1 MKLIKLLPILLVLFL
16 FSCSENEKSENII
29 IIEASNKMASLRD
42 GNSYAENSWTIS
54 PDINPDIWYVEVA
67 KNKKTKATFITD
79 KDSISFNIKA
89 NETKDFIV
97 VLNKKDT
104 AYTQLKAV
112 PKAASFSKGYI
123 KKNKGKYTV
132 DNPETHELV
141 NIMVAL
147 TKSGRLDSN
156 MVYMETK
163 YYKDVMQHFDKFS
176 DHAIIDTLN
185 THITGVFDQDSYW
198 YYYNIRMNGNMYNFD
213 ANNKIVN
220 KSPYMRLGF
229 DIENYLEPLLPLVN
243 DFAVKSSFR
252 NFYAKHKDYHDSL
265 IEEYYKLADINK
277 MWKWVESKFP
287 QRYESYK
294 IYFSPLIG
302 GAHSTQR
309 FTEDNFKE
317 TIMFVNAPTYSDAY
331 SDEEKEAISARIV
344 FTEIDHNYVNPTT
357 DKYPEINNLLD
368 PLDCWNAGKQGYG
381 VSYATFNE
389 YMTWAVFSLYLK
401 DNFDDE
407 TFKKRNKADAGVMAR
422 GRGFIKFE
430 AFNDF
435 VLEWYENN
443 KEKSLTELYP
453 AAINWFKNQECS
465 SVK

>member
-1 MKLIKLLPILLVLFL
+1 MSSLKKKDI
-16 FSCSENEKSENII
+16 FSSH
-29 IIEASNKMASLRD
+29 
-42 GNSYAENSWTIS
+42 
-54 PDINPDIWYVEVA
+54 
-67 KNKKTKATFITD
+67 
-79 KDSISFNIKA
+79 A
-89 NETKDFIV
+89 NEGKIKEIAEKEDLSPA
-97 VLNKKDT
+97 VL
-104 AYTQLKAV
+104 
-112 PKAASFSKGYI
+112 
-123 KKNKGKYTV
+123 
-132 DNPETHELV
+132 E
-141 NIMVAL
+141 
-147 TKSGRLDSN
+147 
-156 MVYMETK
+156 
-163 YYKDVMQHFDKFS
+163 
-176 DHAIIDTLN
+176 AIRQMGL
-185 THITGVFDQDSYW
+185 
-198 YYYNIRMNGNMYNFD
+198 
-213 ANNKIVN
+213 
-220 KSPYMRLGF
+220 
-229 DIENYLEPLLPLVN
+229 
-243 DFAVKSSFR
+243 
-252 NFYAKHKDYHDSL
+252 
-265 IEEYYKLADINK
+265 
-277 MWKWVESKFP
+277 
-287 QRYESYK
+287 
-294 IYFSPLIG
+294 
-302 GAHSTQR
+302 
-309 FTEDNFKE
+309 
-317 TIMFVNAPTYSDAY
+317 